1 MDTKTSGNTGISY
14 EWIALSVTTIGALMA
29 AIDASAVLIALPS
42 IMADLQ
48 ASFITV
54 MWVLLGYMLI
64 LAAVVPVVGRLADML
79 GRKNLYNL
87 GFIIFTVGS
96 LLCALAQPQYHGL
109 DLVVYRMIQGVGG
122 ALLITNSA
130 AIVTDAF
137 RRGNVGFGLGVNGI
151 AFSAGFLLGPVVG
164 GVLTSISW
172 RLVFLI
178 NVPIGIIGTIWGILQ
193 LREPV
198 MLPKGQRFDWA
209 GSLTFTLGL
218 GALLLGVSLYAFPVT
233 AMWVV
238 YVLFVVA
245 AVGLALFVAAERRAP
260 EPMLNLH
267 LFENRSFAFASAA
280 NGLNGLARGA
290 VLFVL
295 IFFLQGPYGYDP
307 LMAGILLAP
316 FGLAF
321 LVVGPISGHLSDR
334 YGARYLATAGLLVSA
349 GGLLGLATVVSTTPY
364 WVLAVYM
371 ALMGGGSGLFASP
384 NMNAIMSA
392 VKPSE
397 RGSASGIRAM
407 LMNTG
412 QMLSIAIAF
421 PLVLSQIPE
430 VVMFHVFLYG
440 GGLSGTPQVLAA
452 FEFGMHEAFLV
463 SAVFTV
469 FAAIIS
475 FSRPS
480 GAPRDS
486 VAG

>member
-29 AIDASAVLIALPS
+29 AIDGSAVLIALPT
-42 IMADLQ
+42 IMATLQ

-87 GFIIFTVGS
+87 GFVVFTVGS

-109 DLVVYRMIQGVGG
+109 DLVVYRMVQAVGG

-164 GVLTSISW
+164 GLLTAISW

-198 MLPKGQRFDWA
+198 TLPKGQHFDWI

-218 GALLLGVSLYAFPVT
+218 GALLLGVSLYAFPVI

-245 AVGLALFVAAERRAP
+245 AVSLALFVAAERRAP

-295 IFFLQGPYGYDP
+295 IFFLQGPYGYNP

-316 FGLAF
+316 FGAAF
-321 LVVGPISGHLSDR
+321 LVVGPI
-334 YGARYLATAGLLVSA
+334 
-349 GGLLGLATVVSTTPY
+349 
-364 WVLAVYM
+364 
-371 ALMGGGSGLFASP
+371 
-384 NMNAIMSA
+384 
-392 VKPSE
+392 
-397 RGSASGIRAM
+397 
-407 LMNTG
+407 
-412 QMLSIAIAF
+412 
-421 PLVLSQIPE
+421 
-430 VVMFHVFLYG
+430 
-440 GGLSGTPQVLAA
+440 
-452 FEFGMHEAFLV
+452 
-463 SAVFTV
+463 
-469 FAAIIS
+469 
-475 FSRPS
+475 
-480 GAPRDS
+480 
-486 VAG
+486 

>member
-1 MDTKTSGNTGISY
+1 MDTKTSGETRIGY

-29 AIDASAVLIALPS
+29 AIDASAVIIALPT

-48 ASFITV
+48 ADFITV
-54 MWVLLGYMLI
+54 MWVLLSYMLI
-64 LAAVVPVVGRLADML
+64 LAALVPVVGRLADML

-87 GFIIFTVGS
+87 GFVIFTFGS
-96 LLCALAQPQYHGL
+96 LLCGFSQPQYHGW
-109 DLVVYRMIQGVGG
+109 DLVGYRMVQGVGG

-130 AIVTDAF
+130 VIVTDAF
-137 RRGNVGFGLGVNGI
+137 RRGRVGFGLGVNGI

-164 GVLTSISW
+164 GVLTAISW

-198 MLPKGQRFDWA
+198 TLPKGQRFDWK
-209 GSLTFTLGL
+209 GSMTFTLGL
-218 GALLLGVSLYAFPVT
+218 AALLLGVSLYAFPMT
-233 AMWVV
+233 AVGVV
-238 YVLFVVA
+238 YILFVVA
-245 AVGLALFVAAERRAP
+245 AVSLALFVVAERRAP
-260 EPMLNLH
+260 EPMLNLR

-295 IFFLQGPYGYDP
+295 TFFLQGPYGYDP
-307 LMAGILLAP
+307 LTAGIMLAP
-316 FGLAF
+316 FGAAF

-349 GGLLGLATVVSTTPY
+349 VGLLGLCTVVSTTPY
-364 WVLAVYM
+364 WILAVYM

-397 RGSASGIRAM
+397 RGIASGIRSM

-412 QMLSIAIAF
+412 QMLAIAIAF

-430 VVMFHVFLYG
+430 VALFHVFLYG
-440 GGLSGTPQVLAA
+440 GGLGGTPQVLAA
-452 FEFGMHEAFLV
+452 FELGMHEAFLV

-486 VAG
+486 VAA